1 MHILVLN
8 PGSSSIKFSMFAH
21 ENEQFRS
28 LYEGELSGIGSSQSS
43 LRFRDASGKDLRSSS
58 DQVNAA
64 SPVKA
69 ASMEQAID
77 LVARAV
83 TSATLPSID
92 AIGYR
97 VVHPGPQLHGHQ
109 AITPD
114 VLTKLREAAPF
125 APLHNPKDVQMIE
138 QMRRFLPSVPHFVCF
153 DTVFHDT
160 MPAEATTYA
169 LPQEIRDAGVRR
181 YGFHGLSCESVVT
194 RIRRAGTLP
203 RRLII
208 AHLGSG
214 CSITAC
220 VDGKSVDN
228 TMGLT
233 PTGGVVMGTRPGDL
247 DPGVLLYLLRQP
259 HATADSVEAMMNSDS
274 GLRALGGVND
284 MRELRRRAAAG
295 DAEASLAIRIFC
307 RNVVKAIA
315 GFIVLYRADSIV
327 FTGGIGEHDPL
338 TRTETAEP
346 LAHFGLHLDSAA
358 NQRPSEAVQ
367 PITTTE
373 SAITAYVVPAE
384 EDLMIAHHVA
394 EMCQSSLI

>member
-28 LYEGELSGIGSSQSS
+28 VYEGELSGIGSSQSS
-43 LRFRDASGKDLRSSS
+43 LRFRDASGKDLRDSS
-58 DQVNAA
+58 D
-64 SPVKA
+64 PVTA
-69 ASMEQAID
+69 VSMKQAID

-83 TSATLPSID
+83 TSATLPGID
-92 AIGYR
+92 AVGYR

-114 VLTKLREAAPF
+114 VLTKLREAASF
-125 APLHNPKDVQMIE
+125 APLHNPKDLQMIE
-138 QMRRFLPSVPHFVCF
+138 QMQRSLPSVPHFVCF
-153 DTVFHDT
+153 DTVFHET

-169 LPQEIRDAGVRR
+169 LPREIREAGVRR

-194 RIRRAGTLP
+194 RMRSAGTLP
-203 RRLII
+203 PRLII

-220 VDGKSVDN
+220 IDGKSVDN

-259 HATADSVEAMMNSDS
+259 HATADSVEAIVNSDS
-274 GLRALGGVND
+274 GLRALGGVSD
-284 MRELRRRAAAG
+284 MRELRRRAAMG

-307 RNVVKAIA
+307 RSVVKAIA

-327 FTGGIGEHDPL
+327 FTGGIGEHDAL
-338 TRTETAEP
+338 TRAEITE
-346 LAHFGLHLDSAA
+346 LLGHFGLQLDSAA
-358 NQRPSEAVQ
+358 NQRRSPAVQ
-367 PITTTE
+367 PITTAD
-373 SAITAYVVPAE
+373 SAMTAYVVPAE
-384 EDLMIAHHVA
+384 EDLMIAHHVV
-394 EMCQSSLI
+394 EMCQSSLM